1 MAGRVLRRALI
12 VLGGLLAL
20 VVPDPAATAQP
31 APEAAAEAVEAAPDS
46 RVLVQYGFDGEVAT
60 GPDTLRVFQNA
71 SGRVAL
77 SRAFPWSGFSS
88 VELRDLPGDRDF
100 PELQGFFPEVREGS
114 LFLQFALLVPVPDQ
128 ELNVALAGP
137 RGFRLRR
144 DGIAIWLSTRE
155 GWLFHTSDSIPKR
168 LFEVEPFSWYVITI
182 EYRIEAGLYDLWVTR
197 QGETEPFLVRRDQP
211 NAASQPGSSVHL
223 FSFIG
228 DNGDDLSS
236 VVYYVDDVLVAR
248 DRPVARQPLVAPGR
262 RRFFADRSAESP
274 EAFLRRCPAVHD
286 LNEIGVEPAATEE
299 LSDRDWQLLETLL
312 AGGVPPEPGHRAL
325 APAGLWRQ
333 GCAELAA
340 GRTAAAE
347 RFFAKGLELAPE
359 ALALALGRGLA
370 LLGEGRWEALSQL
383 LAELASEAEDPR
395 YARLA
400 ALALAR
406 TNEVEE
412 ALRWLEGPA
421 REAREAGRAT
431 AEADAWFVVLR
442 TAGRLQEALDY
453 ALSLAR
459 SQPAGSPEASRWF
472 LRAGRAA
479 FTLRELTTARMAFEA
494 AKGGAGTSPDP
505 WLSLADV
512 AWLEGDLE
520 AERRLRESVYGRLTW
535 AD

>member
-1 MAGRVLRRALI
+1 M
-12 VLGGLLAL
+12 
-20 VVPDPAATAQP
+20 
-31 APEAAAEAVEAAPDS
+31 
-46 RVLVQYGFDGEVAT
+46 
-60 GPDTLRVFQNA
+60 
-71 SGRVAL
+71 
-77 SRAFPWSGFSS
+77 
-88 VELRDLPGDRDF
+88 
-100 PELQGFFPEVREGS
+100 
-114 LFLQFALLVPVPDQ
+114 
-128 ELNVALAGP
+128 
-137 RGFRLRR
+137 
-144 DGIAIWLSTRE
+144 
-155 GWLFHTSDSIPKR
+155 
-168 LFEVEPFSWYVITI
+168 
-182 EYRIEAGLYDLWVTR
+182 
-197 QGETEPFLVRRDQP
+197 
-211 NAASQPGSSVHL
+211 
-223 FSFIG
+223 
-228 DNGDDLSS
+228 
-236 VVYYVDDVLVAR
+236 
-248 DRPVARQPLVAPGR
+248 
-262 RRFFADRSAESP
+262 
-274 EAFLRRCPAVHD
+274 
-286 LNEIGVEPAATEE
+286 
-299 LSDRDWQLLETLL
+299 
-312 AGGVPPEPGHRAL
+312 
-325 APAGLWRQ
+325 WRQ